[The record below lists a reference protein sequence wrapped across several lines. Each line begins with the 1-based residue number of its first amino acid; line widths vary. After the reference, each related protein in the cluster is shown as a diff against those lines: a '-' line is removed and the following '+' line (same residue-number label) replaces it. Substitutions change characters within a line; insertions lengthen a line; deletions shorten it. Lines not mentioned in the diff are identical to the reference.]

1 MLSKIGSILF
11 ISFVYIFSQVVTY
24 YQLQGHLFNKWIKN
38 HPFLVALLGVPVGYL
53 VILATREL
61 VGLFDNQTW
70 PSRII
75 GFVVGVFVFSFMSWY
90 ILKEPLT
97 LKTIVCLILCF
108 VIMCIQLF
116 WK

>member
-1 MLSKIGSILF
+1 MLNKIGSILF
-11 ISFVYIFSQVVTY
+11 IFFVYLFSQVVTY

-38 HPFLVALLGVPVGYL
+38 HPLIVAFLGFPVGYL

-61 VGLFDNQTW
+61 VELFDGQTW

-75 GFVVGVFVFSFMSWY
+75 GFVFGVVVFSFMSWY

-97 LKTIVCLILCF
+97 LKTIICIFLCF
-108 VIMCIQLF
+108 VILCIQLF